1 MLKQTIALSA
11 DQKKAIAK
19 LKKLRVGA
27 LFMEPGTGKTR
38 TALELIKSSAADYVL
53 FMVPYRTK
61 QNLLDEINKCGG
73 LDQPYEIAGIQSISA
88 SDRLYSHLINR
99 LRAAKKPF
107 MVVDEGLLIKNDN
120 AIRTERIT
128 ELGKLCYYRL
138 ILNGTPIS
146 KNILDLWAQME
157 FLSPKILNMPLEVF
171 KNKFLE
177 YSVST
182 SPTSTREKIIATH
195 NVDYLYSLIE
205 PYVFEAK
212 LKLDI
217 NNNEHEASYYI
228 VDKDSYNNTKHSL
241 LSSIFGMNGIE
252 FLAVTQ
258 KMQQS
263 YSLDQGHIDKLQSL
277 LKKIK
282 GKTIIFVK
290 YVRTQA
296 ELAARFPQC
305 LVLTYGKGSLG
316 LNLQEYTNIVFYDKT
331 WDYAQIEQA
340 KRRIF
345 RYGQKHNVNYY
356 MMTGDV
362 GLEQLINNNVKRKNH
377 LLDVFKK
384 ASDKEKLELVNE
396 L

>member
-1 MLKQTIALSA
+1 MKQTIALSA
-11 DQKKAIAK
+11 DQKRAIAK
-19 LKKLRVGA
+19 LKQLRVGA

-61 QNLLDEINKCGG
+61 QNLLDEINKWGG

-88 SDRLYSHLINR
+88 SDKLYTHLINR
-99 LRAAKKPF
+99 LKSANKPF
-107 MVVDEGLLIKNDN
+107 MVVDESLLIKNDG

-128 ELGKLCYYRL
+128 QLGKLFYYRL

-182 SPTSTREKIIATH
+182 SPTSEKEKIIATH

-217 NNNEHEASYYI
+217 NNNEHDTSYYI
-228 VDKDSYNNTKHSL
+228 VDKESYNNTKHSL

-263 YSLDQGHIDKLQSL
+263 YSLDQGHIQKLQSL

-296 ELAARFPQC
+296 ELTARFPQC

-362 GLEQLINNNVKRKNH
+362 GLEQLINNNVRRKNN
-377 LLDVFKK
+377 LLDIFKK

>member
-1 MLKQTIALSA
+1 MKQTIALSA
-11 DQKKAIAK
+11 DQKRAIAK
-19 LKKLRVGA
+19 LKQLRVGA

-38 TALELIKSSAADYVL
+38 TALELIKSSATDYVL

-61 QNLLDEINKCGG
+61 QNLLDEINKWGG

-88 SDRLYSHLINR
+88 SDSLYIHLINR
-99 LRAAKKPF
+99 LKAANKPF
-107 MVVDEGLLIKNDN
+107 MVVDESLLIKNDG

-128 ELGKLCYYRL
+128 QLGKLCYYRL

-182 SPTSTREKIIATH
+182 SPTSEKEKIIATH

-217 NNNEHEASYYI
+217 NNNEHDTSYYI

-241 LSSIFGMNGIE
+241 ISSIFGMNGIE

-263 YSLDQGHIDKLQSL
+263 YSLDPGHIEKLQSL

-296 ELAARFPQC
+296 ELTARFPQC

-362 GLEQLINNNVKRKNH
+362 GLEQLINNNVRRKNN
-377 LLDVFKK
+377 LLDIFKK

>member
-1 MLKQTIALSA
+1 MKQTIALSA
-11 DQKKAIAK
+11 DQERAIAK
-19 LKKLRVGA
+19 LKQLRVGA

-61 QNLLDEINKCGG
+61 QNLLDEINKWGG
-73 LDQPYEIAGIQSISA
+73 LKQSYEIAGIQSISA
-88 SDRLYSHLINR
+88 SNRLYTHLINR
-99 LRAAKKPF
+99 LRTAKKPF
-107 MVVDEGLLIKNDN
+107 MVVDESLLIKNDG

-128 ELGKLCYYRL
+128 QLGKLCYYRL

-217 NNNEHEASYYI
+217 NNNEHDASYYI
-228 VDKDSYNNTKHSL
+228 VDKESYNNTKHSL

-263 YSLDQGHIDKLQSL
+263 YSLDPGHIEKLQSL
-277 LKKIK
+277 LEKIK

-296 ELAARFPQC
+296 ELTARFPQC

-316 LNLQEYTNIVFYDKT
+316 LNLQEYTNIIFYDKT

-362 GLEQLINNNVKRKNH
+362 GLEQLINNNVRRKNN
-377 LLDVFKK
+377 LLDIFKK

>member
-1 MLKQTIALSA
+1 MKQTIALSA
-11 DQKKAIAK
+11 DQKRAIAK
-19 LKKLRVGA
+19 LKQLRVGA

-61 QNLLDEINKCGG
+61 QNLLDEINKWGG
-73 LDQPYEIAGIQSISA
+73 LNQPYEIAGIQSISA
-88 SDRLYSHLINR
+88 SDKLYTHLINR
-99 LRAAKKPF
+99 LRSANKPF
-107 MVVDEGLLIKNDN
+107 MVVDEGLLIKNDG
-120 AIRTERIT
+120 AIRTERIIQ
-128 ELGKLCYYRL
+128 LGKLCYYRL

-217 NNNEHEASYYI
+217 NNNEHDASYYI

-263 YSLDQGHIDKLQSL
+263 YSLDPGHIEKLQSL
-277 LKKIK
+277 LKNIK

-290 YVRTQA
+290 YIRTQA
-296 ELAARFPQC
+296 ELTAKFPSC

-316 LNLQEYTNIVFYDKT
+316 LNLQKYTNIIFYDKT

>member
-1 MLKQTIALSA
+1 MKQTIALST
-11 DQKKAIAK
+11 DQKRAIAK
-19 LKKLRVGA
+19 LKQLRVGA

-61 QNLLDEINKCGG
+61 QNLLDEINKWGG
-73 LDQPYEIAGIQSISA
+73 LNQPYEIAGIQSISA
-88 SDRLYSHLINR
+88 SDKLYTHLINR
-99 LRAAKKPF
+99 LRSANKPF
-107 MVVDEGLLIKNDN
+107 MVVDEGLLIKNDG
-120 AIRTERIT
+120 AIRTERIIQ
-128 ELGKLCYYRL
+128 LGKLCYYRL

-217 NNNEHEASYYI
+217 NNNEHDASYYI

-263 YSLDQGHIDKLQSL
+263 YSLDPGHIEKLQSL
-277 LKKIK
+277 LKNIK

-290 YVRTQA
+290 YIRTQA
-296 ELAARFPQC
+296 ELTAKFPNC

-316 LNLQEYTNIVFYDKT
+316 LNLQKYTNIIFYDKT

>member
-1 MLKQTIALSA
+1 MKQTIALSA
-11 DQKKAIAK
+11 DQKRAIAK
-19 LKKLRVGA
+19 LKQLRVGA

-61 QNLLDEINKCGG
+61 QNLLDEINKWGG
-73 LDQPYEIAGIQSISA
+73 LKQSYEIAGIQSISA
-88 SDRLYSHLINR
+88 SNRLYTHLINR
-99 LRAAKKPF
+99 LRTAKKPF
-107 MVVDEGLLIKNDN
+107 IVVDESLLIKNDG

-128 ELGKLCYYRL
+128 QLGKLCYYRL

-157 FLSPKILNMPLEVF
+157 FLSPKILNMTLEVF

-177 YSVST
+177 YSTST
-182 SPTSTREKIIATH
+182 SPTSEKEKIIATH

-217 NNNEHEASYYI
+217 NKNEHDASYYI
-228 VDKDSYNNTKHSL
+228 IDKDSYNNTKHSL
-241 LSSIFGMNGIE
+241 LSSIFGMSGIE

-263 YSLDQGHIDKLQSL
+263 YSLDPGHVEKLQSL
-277 LKKIK
+277 LNKIK

-290 YVRTQA
+290 YIRTQA
-296 ELAARFPQC
+296 ELTARFPQC

-362 GLEQLINNNVKRKNH
+362 GLEQLINNNVRRKNN
-377 LLDVFKK
+377 LLDIFKK

>member
-1 MLKQTIALSA
+1 MLKQTTALSA
-11 DQKKAIAK
+11 DQKRAIAK
-19 LKKLRVGA
+19 LKQLRVGA

-38 TALELIKSSAADYVL
+38 TALELIKSSTADYVL

-61 QNLLDEINKCGG
+61 QNLLDEINKWDG

-88 SDRLYSHLINR
+88 SDRLYTHLVNR

-107 MVVDEGLLIKNDN
+107 MVVDESLLIKNDG

-128 ELGKLCYYRL
+128 QLGKLCYYRL

-177 YSVST
+177 YAVST
-182 SPTSTREKIIATH
+182 SPTSKREKIIATH

-217 NNNEHEASYYI
+217 NNNEHDASYYI

-263 YSLDQGHIDKLQSL
+263 YSLDPGHIKSLQSL
-277 LKKIK
+277 LKEINGKI
-282 GKTIIFVK
+282 IIFVK
-290 YVRTQA
+290 YIRTQA
-296 ELAARFPQC
+296 ELTARFPNC

-316 LNLQEYTNIVFYDKT
+316 LNLQEYTNIIFYDKT

-356 MMTGDV
+356 MMTSDV
-362 GLEQLINNNVKRKNH
+362 GLEQLINNNVRRKNN
-377 LLDVFKK
+377 LLNIFKK
-384 ASDKEKLELVNE
+384 ASDKERLELVNE

>member
-1 MLKQTIALSA
+1 MKQTIALSA
-11 DQKKAIAK
+11 DQKRAIAK
-19 LKKLRVGA
+19 LKQLRVGA

-61 QNLLDEINKCGG
+61 QNLLDEINKWGG
-73 LDQPYEIAGIQSISA
+73 LDQPYKIAGIQSISA
-88 SDRLYSHLINR
+88 SDKLYTHLINR
-99 LRAAKKPF
+99 LRSANKPF
-107 MVVDEGLLIKNDN
+107 MVVDEGLLIKNDG
-120 AIRTERIT
+120 AIRTERIIQ
-128 ELGKLCYYRL
+128 LGKLCYYRL

-177 YSVST
+177 YSVSS

-217 NNNEHEASYYI
+217 NNNEHDASYYI

-263 YSLDQGHIDKLQSL
+263 YSLDPGHIQKLQSL

-290 YVRTQA
+290 YIRTQA
-296 ELAARFPQC
+296 ELTARFPQC

-316 LNLQEYTNIVFYDKT
+316 LNLQKYTNIIFYDKT

>member
-1 MLKQTIALSA
+1 MKQTIALSA
-11 DQKKAIAK
+11 DQKRAIAK
-19 LKKLRVGA
+19 LKQLRVGA

-61 QNLLDEINKCGG
+61 QNLLDEINKWGR

-88 SDRLYSHLINR
+88 SDKLYTHLINR
-99 LRAAKKPF
+99 LRSANKPF
-107 MVVDEGLLIKNDN
+107 MVVDEGLLIKNDG
-120 AIRTERIT
+120 AIRTERIIQ
-128 ELGKLCYYRL
+128 LGKLCYYRL

-217 NNNEHEASYYI
+217 NNNEHDASYYI

-263 YSLDQGHIDKLQSL
+263 YSLDPGHIEKLQSL
-277 LKKIK
+277 LKNIK

-290 YVRTQA
+290 YIRTQA
-296 ELAARFPQC
+296 ELTAKFPNC

-316 LNLQEYTNIVFYDKT
+316 LNLQKYTNIIFYDKT

>member
-1 MLKQTIALSA
+1 MKQTIALSA
-11 DQKKAIAK
+11 DQKRAIAK
-19 LKKLRVGA
+19 LKQLKVGA

-38 TALELIKSSAADYVL
+38 TALELIKSSVADYVL

-61 QNLLDEINKCGG
+61 QNLLDEINKWGG

-88 SDRLYSHLINR
+88 SDKLYTHLINR
-99 LRAAKKPF
+99 LRSANKPF
-107 MVVDEGLLIKNDN
+107 MVVDEGLLIKNDG
-120 AIRTERIT
+120 AIRTERIIQ
-128 ELGKLCYYRL
+128 LGKLCYYRL

-217 NNNEHEASYYI
+217 NNNEHDASYYI

-263 YSLDQGHIDKLQSL
+263 YSLDPGHIEKLQSL
-277 LKKIK
+277 LKNIK

-290 YVRTQA
+290 YIRTQA
-296 ELAARFPQC
+296 ELTAKFPNC

-316 LNLQEYTNIVFYDKT
+316 LNLQKYTNIIFYDKT

>member
-1 MLKQTIALSA
+1 MKQTIALSA
-11 DQKKAIAK
+11 DQKRAIAK
-19 LKKLRVGA
+19 LKQLRVGA

-38 TALELIKSSAADYVL
+38 TALELIKSSATDYVL

-61 QNLLDEINKCGG
+61 QNLLDEINKWGG

-88 SDRLYSHLINR
+88 SDSLYIHLINR
-99 LRAAKKPF
+99 LKAANKPF
-107 MVVDEGLLIKNDN
+107 MVVDESLLIKNDG

-128 ELGKLCYYRL
+128 QLGKLCYYRL

-182 SPTSTREKIIATH
+182 SPTSEKEKIIATH

-217 NNNEHEASYYI
+217 NNNEHDTSYYI

-241 LSSIFGMNGIE
+241 ISSIFGMNGIE

-263 YSLDQGHIDKLQSL
+263 YSLDPGHIQKLQSL
-277 LKKIK
+277 LKEIK

-290 YVRTQA
+290 YIRTQA
-296 ELAARFPQC
+296 ELTARFPQC

-316 LNLQEYTNIVFYDKT
+316 LNLQEYTNIIFYDKT

-362 GLEQLINNNVKRKNH
+362 GLEQLINNNVRRKNN
-377 LLDVFKK
+377 LLDIFKK

>member
-1 MLKQTIALSA
+1 MKQTIALSA
-11 DQKKAIAK
+11 DQKRAIAK
-19 LKKLRVGA
+19 LKQLRVGA

-61 QNLLDEINKCGG
+61 QNLLDEINKWGG
-73 LDQPYEIAGIQSISA
+73 LNQPYEIAGIQSISA
-88 SDRLYSHLINR
+88 SDKLYTHLINR
-99 LRAAKKPF
+99 LRSANKPF
-107 MVVDEGLLIKNDN
+107 MVVDEGLLIKNDG
-120 AIRTERIT
+120 AIRTERIIQ
-128 ELGKLCYYRL
+128 LGKLCYYRL

-217 NNNEHEASYYI
+217 NNNEHDASYYI

-263 YSLDQGHIDKLQSL
+263 YSLDPGHIEKLQSL
-277 LKKIK
+277 LKNIK

-290 YVRTQA
+290 YIRTQA
-296 ELAARFPQC
+296 ELTAKFPNC

-316 LNLQEYTNIVFYDKT
+316 LNLQKYTNIIFYDKT

>member
-1 MLKQTIALSA
+1 MKQTIALSA
-11 DQKKAIAK
+11 DQKRAIAK
-19 LKKLRVGA
+19 LKQLRVGA

-53 FMVPYRTK
+53 FKVPYRTK
-61 QNLLDEINKCGG
+61 QNLLDEINKWGG
-73 LDQPYEIAGIQSISA
+73 LNQPYEIAGIQSISA
-88 SDRLYSHLINR
+88 SDKLYTHLINR
-99 LRAAKKPF
+99 LRSANKPF
-107 MVVDEGLLIKNDN
+107 MVVDEGLLIKNDG
-120 AIRTERIT
+120 AIRTERIIQ
-128 ELGKLCYYRL
+128 LGKLCYYRL

-217 NNNEHEASYYI
+217 NNNEHDASYYI

-263 YSLDQGHIDKLQSL
+263 YSLDPGHIEKLQSL
-277 LKKIK
+277 LKNIK

-290 YVRTQA
+290 YIRTQA
-296 ELAARFPQC
+296 ELTAKFPNC

-316 LNLQEYTNIVFYDKT
+316 LNLQKYTNIIFYDKT

>member
-1 MLKQTIALSA
+1 MKQTIALSA
-11 DQKKAIAK
+11 DQKRAIAK
-19 LKKLRVGA
+19 LKQLRVGA

-38 TALELIKSSAADYVL
+38 TALELIKSSATDYVL

-61 QNLLDEINKCGG
+61 QNLLDEINKWGG

-88 SDRLYSHLINR
+88 SDSLYIHLINR
-99 LRAAKKPF
+99 LKAANKPF
-107 MVVDEGLLIKNDN
+107 MVVDESLLIKNDG

-128 ELGKLCYYRL
+128 QLGKLCYYRL

-217 NNNEHEASYYI
+217 NNNEHDASYYI
-228 VDKDSYNNTKHSL
+228 VDKESYNNTKHSL

-263 YSLDQGHIDKLQSL
+263 YSLDPGHIQKLQSL
-277 LKKIK
+277 LEKIK

-296 ELAARFPQC
+296 ELTARFPQC

-362 GLEQLINNNVKRKNH
+362 GLEQLINNNVRRKNN
-377 LLDVFKK
+377 LLDIFKK

>member
-1 MLKQTIALSA
+1 MKQTIALSA
-11 DQKKAIAK
+11 DQKRAIAK
-19 LKKLRVGA
+19 LKQLRVGA

-38 TALELIKSSAADYVL
+38 TALELIKSSATDYVL

-61 QNLLDEINKCGG
+61 QNLLDEINKWGG

-88 SDRLYSHLINR
+88 SDSLYIHLINR
-99 LRAAKKPF
+99 LKAANKPF
-107 MVVDEGLLIKNDN
+107 MVVDESLLIKNDG

-128 ELGKLCYYRL
+128 QLGKLCYYRL

-182 SPTSTREKIIATH
+182 SPTSEKEKIIATH

-217 NNNEHEASYYI
+217 NNNEHDTSYYI
-228 VDKDSYNNTKHSL
+228 IDKDSYNNTKHSL
-241 LSSIFGMNGIE
+241 ISSIFGMNGIE

-263 YSLDQGHIDKLQSL
+263 YSLDPGHIEKLQSL

-296 ELAARFPQC
+296 ELTARFPQC
-305 LVLTYGKGSLG
+305 LILTYGKGSLG

-362 GLEQLINNNVKRKNH
+362 GLEQLINNNVRRKNN
-377 LLDVFKK
+377 LLDIFKK

>member
-1 MLKQTIALSA
+1 MKQTIALSA
-11 DQKKAIAK
+11 DQKRAIAK
-19 LKKLRVGA
+19 LKQLRVGA

-38 TALELIKSSAADYVL
+38 TALELIKSSVADYVL

-61 QNLLDEINKCGG
+61 QNLLDEINKWGG

-88 SDRLYSHLINR
+88 SDKLYTHLINR
-99 LRAAKKPF
+99 LRSANKPF
-107 MVVDEGLLIKNDN
+107 MVVDEGLLIKNDG
-120 AIRTERIT
+120 AIRTERIIQ
-128 ELGKLCYYRL
+128 LGKLCYYRL

-217 NNNEHEASYYI
+217 NNNEHDASYYI

-263 YSLDQGHIDKLQSL
+263 YSLDPGHIEKLQSL
-277 LKKIK
+277 LKNIK

-290 YVRTQA
+290 YIRTQA
-296 ELAARFPQC
+296 ELTARFPRC

-316 LNLQEYTNIVFYDKT
+316 LNLQEYTNIIFYDKT

-362 GLEQLINNNVKRKNH
+362 GLEQLINNNVRRKNN
-377 LLDVFKK
+377 LLDIFKK

>member
-1 MLKQTIALSA
+1 MLKQTTALSA
-11 DQKKAIAK
+11 DQKRAIAK
-19 LKKLRVGA
+19 LKQLRVGA

-38 TALELIKSSAADYVL
+38 TALELIKSSTADYVL

-61 QNLLDEINKCGG
+61 QNLLDEINKWDG

-88 SDRLYSHLINR
+88 SDRLYTHLVNR

-107 MVVDEGLLIKNDN
+107 MVVDESLLIKNDG

-128 ELGKLCYYRL
+128 QLGKLCYYRL

-177 YSVST
+177 YAVST
-182 SPTSTREKIIATH
+182 SPTSKREKIIATH

-217 NNNEHEASYYI
+217 NNNEHDASYYI
-228 VDKDSYNNTKHSL
+228 VDKYSYNNTKHSL

-263 YSLDQGHIDKLQSL
+263 YSLDPGHIKSLQSL
-277 LKKIK
+277 LKEINGKI
-282 GKTIIFVK
+282 IIFVK
-290 YVRTQA
+290 YIRTQA
-296 ELAARFPQC
+296 ELTARFPNC

-316 LNLQEYTNIVFYDKT
+316 LNLQEYTNIIFYDKT

-362 GLEQLINNNVKRKNH
+362 GLEQLINNNVRRKNN
-377 LLDVFKK
+377 LLNIFKK
-384 ASDKEKLELVNE
+384 ASDKERLELVNE

>member
-1 MLKQTIALSA
+1 MKQTIALSA
-11 DQKKAIAK
+11 DQKRAIAK
-19 LKKLRVGA
+19 LKQLKVGA

-38 TALELIKSSAADYVL
+38 TALELIKSSVADYVL

-61 QNLLDEINKCGG
+61 QNLLDEINKWGG

-88 SDRLYSHLINR
+88 SDKLYTHLINR
-99 LRAAKKPF
+99 LRSANKPF
-107 MVVDEGLLIKNDN
+107 MVVDEGLLIKNDG
-120 AIRTERIT
+120 AIRTERIIQ
-128 ELGKLCYYRL
+128 LGKLCYYRL

-217 NNNEHEASYYI
+217 NNNEHDASYYI
-228 VDKDSYNNTKHSL
+228 FDKESYNSTKHSL

-263 YSLDQGHIDKLQSL
+263 YSLDPGHIEKLQSL
-277 LKKIK
+277 LKNIK

-290 YVRTQA
+290 YIRTQA
-296 ELAARFPQC
+296 ELTAKFPNC

-316 LNLQEYTNIVFYDKT
+316 LNLQKYTNIIFYDKT

>member
-1 MLKQTIALSA
+1 MKQTIALSA
-11 DQKKAIAK
+11 DQKRAIAK
-19 LKKLRVGA
+19 LKQLRVGA

-61 QNLLDEINKCGG
+61 QNLLDEINKWGG

-88 SDRLYSHLINR
+88 SDKLYTHLINR
-99 LRAAKKPF
+99 LRSANKPF
-107 MVVDEGLLIKNDN
+107 MVVDEGLLIKNDG
-120 AIRTERIT
+120 AIRTERIIQ
-128 ELGKLCYYRL
+128 LGKLCYYRL

-217 NNNEHEASYYI
+217 NNNEHDASYYI

-263 YSLDQGHIDKLQSL
+263 YSLDPGHIEKLQSL
-277 LKKIK
+277 LKNIK

-290 YVRTQA
+290 YIRTQA
-296 ELAARFPQC
+296 ELTAKFPNC

-316 LNLQEYTNIVFYDKT
+316 LNLQKYTNIIFYDKT